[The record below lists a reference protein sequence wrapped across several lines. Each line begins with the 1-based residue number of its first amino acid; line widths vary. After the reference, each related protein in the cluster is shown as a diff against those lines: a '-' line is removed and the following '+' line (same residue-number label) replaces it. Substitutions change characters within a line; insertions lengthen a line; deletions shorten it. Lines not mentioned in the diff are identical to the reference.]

1 MYFTLLFYTCVYVMI
16 LLTDRE
22 VVMLKFIKYFNFILL
37 SIFITFF
44 SNVASANDKFKI
56 FIDGIAKEA
65 NAMGISKS
73 IISEFKTST
82 VFIPRVIELDKS
94 QPEFKL
100 TLSQYLKRVVTS
112 SRIKKANLEYKKNK
126 KLLKTIGSFY
136 GVQPRF
142 IVALWGIET
151 DFGRLTGG
159 FPVISSLSTLA
170 FEGRRH
176 DYFKK
181 ELLNAIKIIDQG
193 HITLN
198 KMTGSWAGAMGQC
211 QFMPSSF
218 LNYASDWDK
227 NGSKNIWSSKGDV
240 FASAANYLKNVG
252 WSDKITWG
260 RKVYLRNYNGKFDK
274 NKILL
279 LREWSNYNILN
290 SSKNKLPL
298 VNQKARLIIPN
309 NFGKYG
315 YLVYTNFDSLLNWNR
330 SNYFAIAVGNL
341 SDSIKEN

>member
-1 MYFTLLFYTCVYVMI
+1 MI
-16 LLTDRE
+16 LLTNKE
-22 VVMLKFIKYFNFILL
+22 VVLLKFIKYFNFILL

-73 IISEFKTST
+73 IISDFKTTT

-260 RKVYLRNYNGKFDK
+260 RKVYLGNYNEKFDK

-290 SSKNKLPL
+290 SNKNKLPL
-298 VNQKARLIIPN
+298 VNQNARLIIPKS
-309 NFGKYG
+309 FGQYG
-315 YLVYTNFDSLLNWNR
+315 YLVYKNFDSLLNWNR